1 MTNVMILRDNTF
13 KRWVGQENFSL
24 VNEFMAH
31 IKEIMQSIWFLGPY
45 TLGHVRKHW
54 FSSMKEMASR
64 CHCGS
69 REQSS
74 PASQISSCSDLGPP
88 MLQKWKKNHFCPKQN
103 ILPRV
108 LCHGNT
114 NRIRQQDITFHSNPV
129 QLLNLGWQMM
139 WKHKRKSKLLSKALL
154 YVTKT
159 GWQRVLLIAHSG
171 TQFASFMFTWA
182 SKDLK

>member
-1 MTNVMILRDNTF
+1 MSRPGEFLPCEWVYGSYKRDYAEYLVPWPLYSRPCKKTLIL
-13 KRWVGQENFSL
+13 L
-24 VNEFMAH
+24 NEGDG
-31 IKEIMQSIWFLGPY
+31 L
-45 TLGHVRKHW
+45 
-54 FSSMKEMASR
+54 R

-74 PASQISSCSDLGPP
+74 SASQISSCSDLGPP
-88 MLQKWKKNHFCPKQN
+88 MLQKRKKNHFCPKQN

-114 NRIRQQDITFHSNPV
+114 NRIRQQDITFHSYPV